1 MSYSFGGGIG
11 SDESIREAVADE
23 AIEEATFGI
32 SG

>member
-1 MSYSFGGGIG
+1 MSYSFGGV
-11 SDESIREAVADE
+11 SDESMGEAVADE

>member
-11 SDESIREAVADE
+11 RDERMGEAVADE
-23 AIEEATFGI
+23 VIEEATFGI